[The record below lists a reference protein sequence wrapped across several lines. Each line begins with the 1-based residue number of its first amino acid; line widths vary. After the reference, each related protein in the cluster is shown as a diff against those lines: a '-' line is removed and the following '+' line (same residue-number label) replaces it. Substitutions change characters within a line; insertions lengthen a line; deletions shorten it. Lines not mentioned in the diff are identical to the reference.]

1 MKKFLFG
8 TAGLLLIAASCSKN
22 EVVEVNQDGNEIQ
35 FSVVANNA
43 TKAADIYCNNNMPE
57 QFTVFAKYS
66 DGGSYMQGDV
76 IKKNGTS
83 WVNQSGTRFWPNE
96 GSLDFYAFVNENAT
110 DNYTWGWNDA
120 AEGTPATLTDYT
132 VPSDVAK
139 HTDLLYAVKMEQSKG
154 TGKEAAEGS
163 EAESDTE
170 TTSPVTLNFRHALS
184 QIVFQAK
191 NTNPNLHVEI
201 SGVSIV
207 GVSSKGDFA
216 FPTTDTDTNKYGEH
230 NGEGTNITY
239 TTGWGVWS
247 GLETPAK
254 YTVELGETVNIPG
267 SQETTTPTNLT
278 NNVAP
283 AETSSKALLLLPQGV
298 EGWDPTTAPK
308 VSTDGNYA
316 TDKGAY
322 FLVDCAIYNIAG
334 NSFDAEN
341 DTPLWGTT
349 AAHKEAAIPVEIDW
363 EQGKKYIYTFIFGEG
378 GGYDPEDPD
387 PDPDDP
393 DPVLIPI
400 TFNVTVDD
408 FVPVANED
416 IDMTPATSDSTEGQ
430 GE

>member
-1 MKKFLFG
+1 MKKFIL
-8 TAGLLLIAASCSKN
+8 AVPALLALAAVSCTKS
-22 EVVEVNQDGNEIQ
+22 EVLESNDGEIR
-35 FSVVANNA
+35 FNVVANNA
-43 TKAADIYCNNNMPE
+43 TKADAIYCNNNKPSE
-57 QFTVFAKYS
+57 FTVYAESSDGKTYIDGDKIVSS
-66 DGGSYMQGDV
+66 DGG
-76 IKKNGTS
+76 NT
-83 WVNQSGTRFWPNE
+83 WVNQSGTRFWPN
-96 GSLDFYAFVNENAT
+96 GLSVDFYAVVNGDIE
-110 DNYTWGWNDA
+110 WNVTA
-120 AEGTPATLTDYT
+120 ADGTAPASIEGFT
-132 VPSDVAK
+132 VPTIVADQK
-139 HTDLLYAVKMEQSKG
+139 DLLYSVKKG
-154 TGKEAAEGS
+154 LAKGNT
-163 EAESDTE
+163 EAETN
-170 TTSPVTLNFRHALS
+170 PVELNFRHALS

-349 AAHKEAAIPVEIDW
+349 AAHKEAAIPVPHQKGQRW
-363 EQGKKYIYTFIFGEG
+363 Q
-378 GGYDPEDPD
+378 
-387 PDPDDP
+387 
-393 DPVLIPI
+393 
-400 TFNVTVDD
+400 
-408 FVPVANED
+408 ANR
-416 IDMTPATSDSTEGQ
+416 
-430 GE
+430 